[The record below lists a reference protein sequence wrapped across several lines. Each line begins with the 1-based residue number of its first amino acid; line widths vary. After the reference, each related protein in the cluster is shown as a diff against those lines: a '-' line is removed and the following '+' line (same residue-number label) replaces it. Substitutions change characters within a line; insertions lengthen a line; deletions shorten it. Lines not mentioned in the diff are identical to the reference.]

1 MAHGEALRIRVI
13 KAVVEDGL
21 SRNEAARIFRVGIA
35 SAIRWVNAFEETRRT
50 APLPTGG
57 DRRSVLKPY
66 RGWLLELRRKENDLT
81 LDAIAEQLLRTH
93 GVEAD
98 KSMLSRFFAAEGISF
113 KKTVR
118 ASEQNRPD
126 VAERREAWQHAQKSL
141 GGRLIFLDE
150 TWTTTAMTR
159 RYAWADVGARAI
171 GHAPNGHWK
180 TTTFLAGLT
189 CEGLIAPFVLD
200 GPINAECFFAYVE
213 QILVPALREGDTV
226 ILDNLSSHKNEKAA
240 HLIASVG
247 ARLLF
252 LPPYSPDL
260 NPIEMAFAKFKELLR
275 QAQART
281 VDALWDLIGR
291 TLSLF
296 TPEECANYVRHCGY
310 NPL

>member
-21 SRNEAARIFRVGIA
+21 SRNEAARVFRIGIA
-35 SAIRWVNAFEETRRT
+35 SAIRWVKAFEETQRT
-50 APLPTGG
+50 AALPTGG
-57 DRRSVLKPY
+57 DRPHRD
-66 RGWLLELRRKENDLT
+66 WLLELRRKENDLT
-81 LDAIAEQLLRTH
+81 LDAIAERLLRRH

-98 KSMLSRFFAAEGISF
+98 KSMLSRFFAGEGISF
-113 KKTVR
+113 KKTVH
-118 ASEQNRPD
+118 ASEQDRPD
-126 VAERREAWQHAQKSL
+126 VVERRQAWRCAQTSL

-159 RYAWADVGARAI
+159 RYAWANVGTRAL
-171 GHAPNGHWK
+171 GHAPHGHWK

-226 ILDNLSSHKNEKAA
+226 ILDNLSSHKNEAA
-240 HLIASVG
+240 ARLIAGAG

-260 NPIEMAFAKFKELLR
+260 NPIEMAFAKLKELLR

-291 TLSLF
+291 SLSLF
-296 TPEECANYVRHCGY
+296 TPEECANYIRHCGY
-310 NPL
+310 NSL

>member
-1 MAHGEALRIRVI
+1 MH
-13 KAVVEDGL
+13 
-21 SRNEAARIFRVGIA
+21 
-35 SAIRWVNAFEETRRT
+35 
-50 APLPTGG
+50 
-57 DRRSVLKPY
+57 
-66 RGWLLELRRKENDLT
+66 
-81 LDAIAEQLLRTH
+81 
-93 GVEAD
+93 
-98 KSMLSRFFAAEGISF
+98 
-113 KKTVR
+113 

-126 VAERREAWQHAQKSL
+126 VAERRQAWQRAQKSL
-141 GGRLIFLDE
+141 DGRLIFLDE

-189 CEGLIAPFVLD
+189 CEGMIAPFVLD
-200 GPINAECFFAYVE
+200 GPINAECFVAYVE

-240 HLIASVG
+240 QLIASAG

-260 NPIEMAFAKFKELLR
+260 NPIEMAFAKFKEKLR

-281 VDALWDLIGR
+281 VDALWELIGQ
-291 TLSLF
+291 TWNLF
-296 TPEECANYVRHCGY
+296 TPQQCANYIRHCGY
-310 NPL
+310 NSI

>member
-35 SAIRWVNAFEETRRT
+35 SAIRWVKAFEETQRT
-50 APLPTGG
+50 AALPTGG
-57 DRRSVLKPY
+57 DRRSVLKPH
-66 RGWLLELRRKENDLT
+66 RDWLLELRRKENDLT
-81 LDAIAEQLLRTH
+81 LDAIAERLLRRH

-98 KSMLSRFFAAEGISF
+98 KSMLSRFLPVRALAS
-113 KKTVR
+113 KKTVH
-118 ASEQNRPD
+118 ASEQDRPD
-126 VAERREAWQHAQKSL
+126 VVERRQAWRCAQTSL

-159 RYAWADVGARAI
+159 RYAWANVGTRAL
-171 GHAPNGHWK
+171 GHAPHGHWK

-213 QILVPALREGDTV
+213 QILVPTLREGDTV
-226 ILDNLSSHKNEKAA
+226 ILDNLSSHKNEAA
-240 HLIASVG
+240 ARLIAGAG

-260 NPIEMAFAKFKELLR
+260 NPIEMAFAKLKELLR

-296 TPEECANYVRHCGY
+296 TPVECANYIRHCGY

>member
-35 SAIRWVNAFEETRRT
+35 SAIRWVKAFEETQRT
-50 APLPTGG
+50 AALPTGG
-57 DRRSVLKPY
+57 DRRSVLKPH
-66 RGWLLELRRKENDLT
+66 RDWLLELRRKENDLT
-81 LDAIAEQLLRTH
+81 LDAIAERLLRRH

-98 KSMLSRFFAAEGISF
+98 KSMLSRFFAGEGISF
-113 KKTVR
+113 KKTVH
-118 ASEQNRPD
+118 ASEQDRPD
-126 VAERREAWQHAQKSL
+126 VVERRQAWRCAQTSL

-159 RYAWADVGARAI
+159 RYAWADVGTRAL
-171 GHAPNGHWK
+171 GHAPHGHWK

-189 CEGLIAPFVLD
+189 CKGLIAPFVLD

-226 ILDNLSSHKNEKAA
+226 ILDNLSSHKNEAA
-240 HLIASVG
+240 RRLIADAG
-247 ARLLF
+247 ASLLF

-260 NPIEMAFAKFKELLR
+260 HPIEMAFAKLKELLR

-291 TLSLF
+291 SLSLF
-296 TPEECANYVRHCGY
+296 TPE
-310 NPL
+310 

>member
-1 MAHGEALRIRVI
+1 MH
-13 KAVVEDGL
+13 
-21 SRNEAARIFRVGIA
+21 
-35 SAIRWVNAFEETRRT
+35 
-50 APLPTGG
+50 
-57 DRRSVLKPY
+57 
-66 RGWLLELRRKENDLT
+66 
-81 LDAIAEQLLRTH
+81 
-93 GVEAD
+93 
-98 KSMLSRFFAAEGISF
+98 
-113 KKTVR
+113 

-126 VAERREAWQHAQKSL
+126 VVERREAWRQSQKSL

-159 RYAWADVGARAI
+159 RYAWADIGVRAI

-189 CEGLIAPFVLD
+189 CEGLVAPFVLD
-200 GPINAECFFAYVE
+200 GPINAEYFLAYVE
-213 QILVPALREGDTV
+213 QILAPVLREGDTV
-226 ILDNLSSHKNEKAA
+226 ILDNLSSQKNEATA
-240 HLIASVG
+240 RLIASAG
-247 ARLLF
+247 ARVLF

-260 NPIEMAFAKFKELLR
+260 NPIEMVFAKLKELLR

-291 TLSLF
+291 SLNLF

>member
-50 APLPTGG
+50 APMPTGG

-81 LDAIAEQLLRTH
+81 LDAIAERLLRTH

-126 VAERREAWQHAQKSL
+126 VAERREAWRGVQKSL

-150 TWTTTAMTR
+150 TWMTTAMTR

-200 GPINAECFFAYVE
+200 GPINAECFLAYVE

-226 ILDNLSSHKNEKAA
+226 ILDNLSSHKNEEAA

-252 LPPYSPDL
+252 LPPYS

-291 TLSLF
+291 TLNLF

>member
-1 MAHGEALRIRVI
+1 VH
-13 KAVVEDGL
+13 
-21 SRNEAARIFRVGIA
+21 
-35 SAIRWVNAFEETRRT
+35 
-50 APLPTGG
+50 
-57 DRRSVLKPY
+57 
-66 RGWLLELRRKENDLT
+66 
-81 LDAIAEQLLRTH
+81 
-93 GVEAD
+93 
-98 KSMLSRFFAAEGISF
+98 
-113 KKTVR
+113 
-118 ASEQNRPD
+118 ASEQHRPD
-126 VAERREAWQHAQKSL
+126 VAERREAWRSAQTSL

-171 GHAPNGHWK
+171 GYAPNGHWK

-213 QILVPALREGDTV
+213 QILVPVLRQGDTV
-226 ILDNLSSHKNEKAA
+226 ILDNLSSHKSDQAA
-240 HLIASVG
+240 RLIADAG

-275 QAQART
+275 RAQART
-281 VDALWDLIGR
+281 VDALWELIGR
-291 TLSLF
+291 TLNLF
-296 TPEECANYVRHCGY
+296 TPEECENYIRHCGY

>member
-1 MAHGEALRIRVI
+1 MH
-13 KAVVEDGL
+13 
-21 SRNEAARIFRVGIA
+21 
-35 SAIRWVNAFEETRRT
+35 
-50 APLPTGG
+50 
-57 DRRSVLKPY
+57 
-66 RGWLLELRRKENDLT
+66 
-81 LDAIAEQLLRTH
+81 
-93 GVEAD
+93 
-98 KSMLSRFFAAEGISF
+98 
-113 KKTVR
+113 

-126 VAERREAWQHAQKSL
+126 VVERREAWRQSQKSL

-159 RYAWADVGARAI
+159 RYAWADIGVRAI

-200 GPINAECFFAYVE
+200 GPINAECFLAYVE
-213 QILVPALREGDTV
+213 QILAPVLREGDTV
-226 ILDNLSSHKNEKAA
+226 ILDNLSSHKNEEAA
-240 HLIASVG
+240 RLIAAAG

-260 NPIEMAFAKFKELLR
+260 NPIEMAFAKLKELLR

-291 TLSLF
+291 SLKLF
-296 TPEECANYVRHCGY
+296 TPDECANYLRHCGY